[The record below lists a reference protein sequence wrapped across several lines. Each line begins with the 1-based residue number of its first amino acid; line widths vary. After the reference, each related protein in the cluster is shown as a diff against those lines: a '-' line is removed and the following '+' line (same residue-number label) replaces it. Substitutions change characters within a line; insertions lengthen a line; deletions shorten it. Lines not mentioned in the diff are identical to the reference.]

1 MVLEVAGSRPVFH
14 PKPSSEEGFFFI
26 MLEKEFTCPYC
37 WENQSRLFDPSILN
51 QNFIEDCEVCCN
63 PIEFNLITNGLDIL
77 DFSVNFIGQ

>member
-1 MVLEVAGSRPVFH
+1 
-14 PKPSSEEGFFFI
+14 

-63 PIEFNLITNGLDIL
+63 PIDFHITVENNEVVLFNSEKID
-77 DFSVNFIGQ
+77 Q